1 MRVRKDILRFC
12 ISSGFLF
19 CTYQN
24 KTRGPEEG
32 GRGTGAV
39 RPGKCEC
46 RGDSEPS
53 VLEKT
58 VTANIALP
66 IHTAPQGGAIH
77 SSHDGWVIVG
87 ALQWMQPE
95 YELDEEGNIFR
106 TLWGKK
112 RILYTSDQIRQAVD
126 RAKRM
131 KRRLAWLDTLL
142 REIEEP
148 QQAGA

>member
-1 MRVRKDILRFC
+1 MGMYDYRR
-12 ISSGFLF
+12 
-19 CTYQN
+19 YY
-24 KTRGPEEG
+24 KTF
-32 GRGTGAV
+32 V
-39 RPGKCEC
+39 
-46 RGDSEPS
+46 
-53 VLEKT
+53 T
-58 VTANIALP
+58 VTEDGEIRLGKYRDARNRY
-66 IHTAPQGGAIH
+66 
-77 SSHDGWVIVG
+77 GWVIVG